1 MVCRQR
7 DELLA
12 SAGEERIGADEQR
25 AGMKLD
31 QGRKSGFDLTLS
43 AGLKDME
50 LDSLRASRLLHISNH
65 PLDLRKVRIHEK
77 GDHPGLGDPLAK
89 LAPPPT
95 RSAAS
100 AGS

>member
-1 MVCRQR
+1 MPSSTGSKTFCGTVSPSALAALRLTTEIPPRIDCRNGMVCRQR

-50 LDSLRASRLLHISNH
+50 LDSLRARRLLRIS
-65 PLDLRKVRIHEK
+65 
-77 GDHPGLGDPLAK
+77 
-89 LAPPPT
+89 
-95 RSAAS
+95 
-100 AGS
+100 